1 MSKFGMSDENFNY
14 KKYIFLMKTC
24 RRISGDVAILY
35 ILLPALMFL
44 VVVMFIESVPGE
56 VKKLFFNQPL
66 SLVNTT
72 LTIILLAFSRSYATL
87 IVYSVD
93 SSLNNKESQL

>member
-1 MSKFGMSDENFNY
+1 
-14 KKYIFLMKTC
+14 
-24 RRISGDVAILY
+24 
-35 ILLPALMFL
+35 
-44 VVVMFIESVPGE
+44 MFIESVPGE